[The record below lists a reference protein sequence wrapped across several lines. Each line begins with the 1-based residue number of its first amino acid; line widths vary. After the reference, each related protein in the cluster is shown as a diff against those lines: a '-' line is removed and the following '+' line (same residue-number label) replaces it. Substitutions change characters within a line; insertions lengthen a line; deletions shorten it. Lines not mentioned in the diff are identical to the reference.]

1 MMQELDSS
9 QRKFCDAP
17 SGNNI
22 RLLAPA
28 GCGKTLCLLHRC
40 KHLIEQNRRRRQK
53 FLIVT
58 FTRVARE
65 ELQGRINTESEFAAL
80 RGDRVEVM
88 TLNSW
93 GYRRIKGDDKN
104 YFPNLITSQRDYH
117 FTMLNNLQTVWQS
130 HPSVKRA
137 IVKKRN
143 TTPRALMNVMDT
155 FKSLGFDHERHTHY
169 DQFADHLQFL
179 QGQGLTHKL
188 QEQFEALAKLG
199 VLETKIVDDGS
210 EVPESEAE
218 EVHES
223 FFQFW
228 REATAQLYGSEIL
241 TMEDQ
246 KYFAY
251 LDERKKVEERNFL
264 SGAARYNH
272 ILVDEFQD
280 VNPLDLAL
288 VKAIAERNRATITIA
303 GDDDQAIFEWRGA
316 TPEYILDPAKYFG
329 SPFNTHILGV
339 NYRSPGNI
347 VEHSQRLIAHNEN
360 RIPKQIK
367 AADNKRK
374 ARIEVKR
381 TLNLDDALEYVH
393 NIFKESV
400 DQGKSPSRVAIIGR
414 KRSQIIPYQV
424 FFASKDVPFCAA
436 EDLQVFLSDTFEQL
450 LELPLI

>member
-1 MMQELDSS
+1 MTLELDSS

-65 ELQGRINTESEFAAL
+65 EIQGRINTESEFASL

-93 GYRRIKGDDKN
+93 GFRRIKGNSKSH
-104 YFPNLITSQRDYH
+104 FPRLITSQGDYH
-117 FTMLNNLQTVWQS
+117 FTMLNNLQTVWQN

-143 TTPRALMNVMDT
+143 TTPRALMDAMDA
-155 FKSLGFDHERHTHY
+155 FKSLGFDHERHP
-169 DQFADHLQFL
+169 DFAQFELHLQLL
-179 QGQGLTHKL
+179 QGQGLTQKL
-188 QEQFEALAKLG
+188 QQQFEDLAKLG
-199 VLETKIVDDGS
+199 VLETKIASDGS
-210 EVPESEAE
+210 EVPKSEAE

-223 FFQFW
+223 FFRFW
-228 REATAQLYGSEIL
+228 REATALLYGSEIL
-241 TMEDQ
+241 TLEDQ

-251 LDERKKVEERNFL
+251 LDERKKVEERDFL

-288 VKAIAERNRATITIA
+288 VKAIADRNRATITIA
-303 GDDDQAIFEWRGA
+303 GDDDQAIFEWSGA
-316 TPEYILDPAKYFG
+316 TP
-329 SPFNTHILGV
+329 
-339 NYRSPGNI
+339 
-347 VEHSQRLIAHNEN
+347 
-360 RIPKQIK
+360 
-367 AADNKRK
+367 
-374 ARIEVKR
+374 
-381 TLNLDDALEYVH
+381 
-393 NIFKESV
+393 
-400 DQGKSPSRVAIIGR
+400 
-414 KRSQIIPYQV
+414 
-424 FFASKDVPFCAA
+424 
-436 EDLQVFLSDTFEQL
+436 
-450 LELPLI
+450 